1 MAGNAIAL
9 IQKYATKA
17 WDEVYVAES
26 RSAILDGE
34 KDFLK
39 FTGTKTVKVAKY
51 QGAGLKNYGRA
62 NVPVEGR
69 YAAFDS
75 QDIAGG
81 FQGSST
87 ASSIDMDPYGYG
99 YPVGDMALTWEEF
112 TISVDRAIQLRIELM
127 DDEET
132 DGLAVAMALKETN
145 RVQVVPEVDAFVF
158 SKLAANAG
166 LVNTTAIAAPVA
178 GQLGY
183 TVNGPIYH
191 LNLAFEALDNAEVPA
206 ERQVIF
212 CSTSFRNALRN
223 TNELIRAID
232 PSEKREGVK
241 YSIEEYE
248 GRKLIT
254 VPNSRFRTDVQ
265 LLNTGNGGYTFG
277 GASQQIDFIVCD
289 PSKIA
294 HVVKY
299 EHVKTFGPGVV
310 QDFDGYKINVRIY
323 HDLFVLDNKR
333 VGVYV
338 HTSNVAAVAP
348 DLKFEHNSTANI
360 ISATWI
366 TPNRPGVLMTEL
378 YAIASAS
385 VPSVGT
391 SVASLSGEIKIT
403 PYANLAALGLSA
415 NTAYKLFGAHDG
427 VVTIASSEAF
437 TTPA

>member
-26 RSAILDGE
+26 RSAVLDGE

-51 QGAGLKNYGRA
+51 MGAGLKNYGRA
-62 NVPVEGR
+62 NTPISGD
-69 YAAFDS
+69 YAE
-75 QDIAGG
+75 
-81 FQGSST
+81 GSST
-87 ASSIDMDPYGYG
+87 PFASGDGYG
-99 YPVGDMALTWEEF
+99 YPVGDIALMWEEF
-112 TISVDRAIQLRIELM
+112 TLSVDRAIQLRIELM

-145 RVQVVPEVDAFVF
+145 RVSVVPEVDAFVF
-158 SKLAANAG
+158 SKLASLAG
-166 LVNTTAIAAPVA
+166 IVNTTAIADPTA

-206 ERQVIF
+206 ERQIIF
-212 CSTSFRNALRN
+212 VSTSFRNKLRN

-232 PSEKREGVK
+232 PSEKKEGIK

-248 GRKLIT
+248 GRKMIT
-254 VPNSRFRTDVQ
+254 VPNSRFRTLCE
-265 LLNTGNGGYTFG
+265 LLNTGNGGYKFG
-277 GASQQIDFIVCD
+277 SGSQQIDFIVCD

-299 EHVKTFGPGVV
+299 EHVKTYGPGVV
-310 QDFDGYKINVRIY
+310 QDFDGYKVNVRIY
-323 HDLFVLDNKR
+323 HDLFVMDNKR

-338 HTSNVAAVAP
+338 HTSNVAEVTP
-348 DLKFEHNSTANI
+348 DLKFDFNSTLNGI
-360 ISATWI
+360 TSTWI
-366 TPNRPGVLMTEL
+366 TPLRPGLLVTKL
-378 YAIASAS
+378 YAIAAAS
-385 VPSVGT
+385 VPSVGANVPSEGVT
-391 SVASLSGEIKIT
+391 EIL
-403 PYANLAALGLSA
+403 PYTDCGLSA
-415 NTAYKLFGAHDG
+415 ASGGYKLFGAHDG
-427 VVTIASSEAF
+427 KVTIVGSATFLAS
-437 TTPA
+437 

>member
-51 QGAGLKNYGRA
+51 MGSGLKNYGRA
-62 NVPVEGR
+62 NIPLEGD
-69 YAAFDS
+69 YAA
-75 QDIAGG
+75 
-81 FQGSST
+81 GSAT
-87 ASSIDMDPYGYG
+87 PFASGDGYG
-99 YPVGDMALTWEEF
+99 YPEGDIAVVWEEF
-112 TISVDRAIQLRIELM
+112 TLSVDRAIQLRIELM

-145 RVQVVPEVDAFVF
+145 RVSVVPEVDAYVF
-158 SKLAANAG
+158 SKLASLAG
-166 LVNTTAIAAPVA
+166 IVNTTAIADPVA

-212 CSTSFRNALRN
+212 CSTSFRNKLRN

-232 PSEKREGVK
+232 PSEKKEGIK
-241 YSIEEYE
+241 FSIEEYE

-254 VPNSRFRTDVQ
+254 VPNSRFRTLIE
-265 LLNTGNGGYTFG
+265 LLNTGNGGYKW
-277 GASQQIDFIVCD
+277 GAGSQQIDFIVCD

-310 QDFDGYKINVRIY
+310 QDFDGYKVNVRIY

-338 HTSNVAAVAP
+338 HTSNVAEVAP
-348 DLKFEHNSTANI
+348 DLKFDYNAVADMIT
-360 ISATWI
+360 ATWI
-366 TPNRPGVLMTEL
+366 VPLRPGLLVTEL
-378 YAIASAS
+378 YAVADVSGIT
-385 VPSVGT
+385 VGT
-391 SVASLSGEIKIT
+391 TTIASLSTNAKPIFPYQAFGEEAVAGG
-403 PYANLAALGLSA
+403 YHLV
-415 NTAYKLFGAHDG
+415 GAHNG
-427 VVTIASSEAF
+427 IVTIVSSGTFKA
-437 TTPA
+437 AA

>member
-26 RSAILDGE
+26 RSSILDGE

-51 QGAGLKNYGRA
+51 MGAGLKNYGRA
-62 NVPVEGR
+62 NVPVSGD
-69 YAAFDS
+69 YAA
-75 QDIAGG
+75 
-81 FQGSST
+81 GSATPFSNG
-87 ASSIDMDPYGYG
+87 DGYG
-99 YPVGDMALTWEEF
+99 YPVGDIALTWEEF
-112 TISVDRAIQLRIELM
+112 TLKVDRAIQLRIELM

-145 RVQVVPEVDAFVF
+145 RVQVVPEVDAYVF
-158 SKLAANAG
+158 SELAKNAG
-166 LVNTTAIAAPVA
+166 LTNTIAIADPTA

-212 CSTSFRNALRN
+212 CSTSFRNKLRM
-223 TNELIRAID
+223 TNELIRTLD
-232 PSEKREGVK
+232 VGEKKDGIK
-241 YSIEEYE
+241 FSIEEYE

-254 VPNSRFRTDVQ
+254 VPNSRFRTNIE
-265 LLNTGNGGYTFG
+265 LLNSGNGGYKWGTG
-277 GASQQIDFIVCD
+277 SQQIDFIVCD

-299 EHVKTFGPGVV
+299 EHVKTYGPGVV
-310 QDFDGYKINVRIY
+310 QDFDGYKVNVRIY
-323 HDLFVLDNKR
+323 HDLFVLDNKK

-338 HTSNVAAVAP
+338 HTSNAAEEAP
-348 DLKFEHNSTANI
+348 ALRVEFNAELNGITS
-360 ISATWI
+360 TWI
-366 TPNRPGVLMTEL
+366 TPLRPGLLVTKL

-385 VPSVGT
+385 IPVVGANVPSEGVT
-391 SVASLSGEIKIT
+391 EIT
-403 PYANLAALGLSA
+403 PYTNCGLSA
-415 NTAYKLFGAHDG
+415 VSGGYKIFGAHNG
-427 VVTIASSEAF
+427 KVTVVGTDVILASA
-437 TTPA
+437 

>member
-51 QGAGLKNYGRA
+51 MGSGLKNYGRA
-62 NVPVEGR
+62 NTPIEGN
-69 YAAFDS
+69 YAA
-75 QDIAGG
+75 
-81 FQGSST
+81 GSSEPF
-87 ASSIDMDPYGYG
+87 SDGDGYG
-99 YPVGDMALTWEEF
+99 YPVGDIALVWEEF
-112 TISVDRAIQLRIELM
+112 TLQVDRAIQLRVELM

-277 GASQQIDFIVCD
+277 ANSQQIDFIVCD

-348 DLKFEHNSTANI
+348 DLKFEYNGDANL

-366 TPNRPGVLMTEL
+366 TPNRPGILMTEL
-378 YAIASAS
+378 YAVPSTD
-385 VPSVGT
+385 VPSVGAT
-391 SVASLSGEIKIT
+391 APTPGSIKIT
-403 PYANLAALGLSA
+403 PYADLKALGLTI
-415 NTAYKLFGAHDG
+415 NTAYKLYGVHDG
-427 VVTIASSEAF
+427 VVTIVSSAAF
-437 TTPA
+437 TTTDGVTAGE

>member
-26 RSAILDGE
+26 RSSILDGE

-51 QGAGLKNYGRA
+51 MGAGLKNYGRA
-62 NVPVEGR
+62 NTPISGD
-69 YAAFDS
+69 YAA
-75 QDIAGG
+75 
-81 FQGSST
+81 GS
-87 ASSIDMDPYGYG
+87 AEPYSDGLGYG
-99 YPVGDMALTWEEF
+99 YPVGDVALVWEEF
-112 TISVDRAIQLRIELM
+112 TLSVDRAIQLRIELM

-145 RVQVVPEVDAFVF
+145 RVSVVPEVDAFVF
-158 SKLAANAG
+158 SKLASLAG
-166 LVNTTAIAAPVA
+166 ISNDTPIADPVA

-212 CSTSFRNALRN
+212 CSTSFRNKLRN

-241 YSIEEYE
+241 FSIEEYE

-254 VPNSRFRTDVQ
+254 VPNSRFRTMCQ
-265 LLNTGNGGYTFG
+265 LLNTGNGGYTFAAG
-277 GASQQIDFIVCD
+277 SQQIDFIVCD

-299 EHVKTFGPGVV
+299 EHVKTYGPGVV
-310 QDFDGYKINVRIY
+310 QDFDGYKVNVRIY

-338 HTSNVAAVAP
+338 HTSNVAEVAP
-348 DLKFEHNSTANI
+348 DLKFDYNATANL
-360 ISATWI
+360 ISGTWI
-366 TPNRPGVLMTEL
+366 TPLRPGLLITKL
-378 YAIASAS
+378 FA
-385 VPSVGT
+385 VPT
-391 SVASLSGEIKIT
+391 
-403 PYANLAALGLSA
+403 ANLPVVGAAVPAEAVEVFPYQPLAQLAGSTEFHLI
-415 NTAYKLFGAHDG
+415 GAHDG
-427 VVTIASSEAF
+427 KVTIVSSAAF
-437 TTPA
+437 TTPAA

>member
-26 RSAILDGE
+26 RSAVLDGE

-51 QGAGLKNYGRA
+51 MGAGLKNYGRA
-62 NVPVEGR
+62 NTPVSGD
-69 YAAFDS
+69 YAE
-75 QDIAGG
+75 
-81 FQGSST
+81 GSST
-87 ASSIDMDPYGYG
+87 PYSSGDGYG
-99 YPVGDMALTWEEF
+99 YPVGDIALVWEEF
-112 TISVDRAIQLRIELM
+112 TLSVDRAIQLRIELM

-145 RVQVVPEVDAFVF
+145 RVSVVPEVDAFVF
-158 SKLAANAG
+158 SKLASLAG
-166 LVNTTAIAAPVA
+166 ITNTTAIADPTA

-206 ERQVIF
+206 ERQIIF
-212 CSTSFRNALRN
+212 VSTSFRNKLRN

-232 PSEKREGVK
+232 PSEKKEGIK

-248 GRKLIT
+248 GRKMIT
-254 VPNSRFRTDVQ
+254 VPNSRFRTLCE
-265 LLNTGNGGYTFG
+265 LLNTGNGGYKFASG
-277 GASQQIDFIVCD
+277 SQQIDFIVCD

-299 EHVKTFGPGVV
+299 EHVKTYGPGVV
-310 QDFDGYKINVRIY
+310 QDFDGYKVNVRIY
-323 HDLFVLDNKR
+323 HDLFVMDNKR

-338 HTSNVAAVAP
+338 HTSNVAEVAP
-348 DLKFEHNSTANI
+348 DLKFDFNATLNGITS
-360 ISATWI
+360 TWI
-366 TPNRPGVLMTEL
+366 NPQRPGILVTKL
-378 YAIASAS
+378 YAIAAAS
-385 VPSVGT
+385 VPAVGAAVPEAAVEILPYT
-391 SVASLSGEIKIT
+391 DCGLTAASGGYKI
-403 PYANLAALGLSA
+403 
-415 NTAYKLFGAHDG
+415 FGAHDG
-427 VVTIASSEAF
+427 KVTIVGSGTFLAS
-437 TTPA
+437 

>member
-39 FTGTKTVKVAKY
+39 FTGTKTVKVAKFM
-51 QGAGLKNYGRA
+51 GAGLKDYGRA
-62 NVPVEGR
+62 NVPVEGD
-69 YAAFDS
+69 YAAGSALPYSD
-75 QDIAGG
+75 GG
-81 FQGSST
+81 
-87 ASSIDMDPYGYG
+87 GYG
-99 YPVGDMALTWEEF
+99 YPTGDIALVWEEF
-112 TISVDRAIQLRIELM
+112 TLQVDRAIQLRIELM

-145 RVQVVPEVDAFVF
+145 RVNVVPEVDAYVF
-158 SKLAANAG
+158 SKLASLAG
-166 LVNTTAIAAPVA
+166 ITNTTAIADPIA

-191 LNLAFEALDNAEVPA
+191 LNLAFEALENAEVPA
-206 ERQVIF
+206 EQQVIF
-212 CSTSFRNALRN
+212 VSTSFRNKLRM
-223 TNELIRAID
+223 TNELIRQID
-232 PSEKREGVK
+232 ASEFKGNISFK
-241 YSIEEYE
+241 IEEYE

-254 VPNSRFRTDVQ
+254 VPNSRFRTMCE
-265 LLNTGNGGYTFG
+265 LLNTGNGGYKYALG
-277 GASQQIDFIVCD
+277 SQQIDFIVCD
-289 PSKIA
+289 PSKVA

-310 QDFDGYKINVRIY
+310 QDFDGYKVNVRIY

-338 HTSNVAAVAP
+338 HTSNVAEVAP
-348 DLKFEHNSTANI
+348 DLCFDFNAAANI

-366 TPNRPGVLMTEL
+366 TPLRPGLLVSSL
-378 YAIASAS
+378 YA
-385 VPSVGT
+385 VPSANIATATIGGDLDDVTGA
-391 SVASLSGEIKIT
+391 VQVF
-403 PYANLAALGLSA
+403 PYAPLDS
-415 NTAYKLFGAHDG
+415 TIDG
-427 VVTIASSEAF
+427 EHYLIGVHNGIVTIISSKTFDNGQGE
-437 TTPA
+437 